1 MRPVCVQLNCMR
13 INKLLYLHDHVKSLS
28 GWAVGIIK
36 ASRINCLDRQI
47 VWRCKERG
55 SDRPGERERE
65 RVDVKGEWKSE
76 KERGRESDEDQGS
89 SRRQHWR
96 TCCSIT
102 TQFSNEILPC
112 KIKSR
117 PTIIITLVILLRHF
131 CTTFRLFL
139 SEKTYVCV
147 CVCVTLLNKKLVFT
161 F

>member
-65 RVDVKGEWKSE
+65 RVDAKGERKSE

-117 PTIIITLVILLRHF
+117 EISSNNYNHVGYFITSFLHYISTIFKRKDVRM
-131 CTTFRLFL
+131 C
-139 SEKTYVCV
+139 VCV
-147 CVCVTLLNKKLVFT
+147 CVCYSVK
-161 F
+161 